1 MGATEEANSLVR
13 PSSNS
18 ILTRAPV
25 PAPLVPTTAPVVG
38 SIDVKYSYKEICD
51 IVKGVKDLSCPPI
64 ASAGVESALV
74 ETANQELV
82 QKGRT
87 FSIDQALQ
95 RGESEGRA

>member
-1 MGATEEANSLVR
+1 M
-13 PSSNS
+13 
-18 ILTRAPV
+18 
-25 PAPLVPTTAPVVG
+25 PTTSPQVG
-38 SIDVKYSYKEICD
+38 KIDVKYSYSEICE

-64 ASAGVESALV
+64 ASTGVESALV

-95 RGESEGRA
+95 RGVGRRGE